1 MRNFAQ
7 EGRARVLLGALAV
20 IIAAVALFT
29 YGSHAAA
36 SHFLGGMIVGIA
48 LTTTVSL
55 FMGSR
60 PGPS

>member
-1 MRNFAQ
+1 M
-7 EGRARVLLGALAV
+7 GALAV

-29 YGSHAAA
+29 YGSHATA

-48 LTTTVSL
+48 ITTAVGL

-60 PGPS
+60 DHSS